1 MNHHPTTK
9 TNQEYQPIRP
19 DADLGLAML
28 IAEDD
33 EGGYEPIAVTSTL
46 NEAYELAASDMARR
60 INQLNRG
67 NEPGFC
73 PARYALW
80 LRGQRGEYANSI
92 EIIVSEPKR

>member
-1 MNHHPTTK
+1 MNYPITTN
-9 TNQEYQPIRP
+9 TNQQDQQIPP
-19 DADLGLAML
+19 GADLGLAML

-80 LRGQRGEYANSI
+80 LRGQRGEYANPI
-92 EIIVSEPKR
+92 EIIVGEPNR

>member
-28 IAEDD
+28 VAEDE
-33 EGGYEPIAVTSTL
+33 EGGYEPVAIASTL
-46 NEAYELAASDMARR
+46 SEAYELAASDMALRM
-60 INQLNRG
+60 NQLNQG
-67 NEPGFC
+67 NDPGLC

-80 LRGQRGEYANSI
+80 VRGQRGEYANPI
-92 EIIVSEPKR
+92 EIIVGQPKR